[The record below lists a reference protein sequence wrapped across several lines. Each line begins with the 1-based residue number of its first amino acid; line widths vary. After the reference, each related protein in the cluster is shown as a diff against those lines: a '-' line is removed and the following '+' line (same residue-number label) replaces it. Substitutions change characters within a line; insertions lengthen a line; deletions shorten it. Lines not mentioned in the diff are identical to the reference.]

1 LNNKPKIL
9 IVDDEKGLRLGT
21 QRLLESEGYS
31 VETAEN
37 GTKGIELGT
46 NSDFD
51 IAVIDL
57 KMPDIDGIAVLKS
70 IKESRPNTVCFIAT
84 AFASYD
90 SAVEST
96 RLGAYSY
103 IPKPFTPDEFI
114 HEIEKGYKQRL
125 LILEAEKLR
134 KEREVR
140 LLELANEKSRLNTI
154 IESITSGVLVVNTT
168 GEIVY
173 YNHAALTKLDIE
185 EISIGDYLLDKIP
198 KEITDNVNKYLQSEK
213 PIHKSFTVELELKP
227 NKELFVDATCSPVSH
242 PDGSL
247 AGVVIVIKN
256 ITELK
261 KIELVKSQFV
271 SMVAHELKTPIAA
284 VQGFLKIILDEN
296 LNLPAEKQKEYM
308 ERSTV
313 RLEGLLSLVND
324 LLDISRMELKSKK
337 REIEKLDLQ
346 EIIIST
352 VQFLEMELNKK
363 ELTVT
368 QNFENDLPPLNADL
382 NEITRLLTNILS
394 NAIKYNKINGA
405 INIDVRTNNNYFLII
420 IADTGIGLKPEE
432 KDNLFQEFFRAKNEN
447 TRNISGTGLGL
458 TIVKRIIDS
467 YHGKITVD
475 STYGEGTIFKIQLP
489 K

>member
-1 LNNKPKIL
+1 MNNKPKIL

>member
-1 LNNKPKIL
+1 MNNKPKIL
-9 IVDDEKGLRLGT
+9 IVDDEKGLRIGT

-46 NSDFD
+46 SSDFD

-57 KMPDIDGIAVLKS
+57 KMPDVDGIAVLKS
-70 IKESRPNTVCFIAT
+70 IKESKPNTVCFIAT

-185 EISIGDYLLDKIP
+185 EISIGDYLLDKLP
-198 KEITDNVNKYLQSEK
+198 KEITVNVNKYLQSEK

-247 AGVVIVIKN
+247 AGVVIGIKN

-337 REIEKLDLQ
+337 REIEKLDFK
-346 EIIIST
+346 EIVEST
-352 VQFLEMELNKK
+352 LQFLEMELKKK

-368 QNFENDLPPLNADL
+368 CNVENNLPPLNADL
-382 NEITRLLTNILS
+382 NDYL
-394 NAIKYNKINGA
+394 
-405 INIDVRTNNNYFLII
+405 RTF
-420 IADTGIGLKPEE
+420 
-432 KDNLFQEFFRAKNEN
+432 
-447 TRNISGTGLGL
+447 
-458 TIVKRIIDS
+458 
-467 YHGKITVD
+467 
-475 STYGEGTIFKIQLP
+475 
-489 K
+489 